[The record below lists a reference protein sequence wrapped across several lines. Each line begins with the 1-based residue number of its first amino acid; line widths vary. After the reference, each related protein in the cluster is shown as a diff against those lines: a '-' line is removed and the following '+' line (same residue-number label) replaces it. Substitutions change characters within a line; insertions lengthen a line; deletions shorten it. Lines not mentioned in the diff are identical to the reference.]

1 MRLRHTEIEFELP
14 ATGRIRYC
22 AWWAVGA
29 IGAIAEFHP
38 LLYRLYE
45 LFMPRSLQGYR
56 PGGMPEAFTQG
67 YDTTGSFARGGTEWD
82 RAYTLYLRA
91 ESKKQR

>member
-1 MRLRHTEIEFELP
+1 MRLNHKDVEFDLP
-14 ATGRIRYC
+14 AKGRRRYF
-22 AWWAVGA
+22 AWWAA
-29 IGAIAEFHP
+29 GAIAAIAELHP
-38 LLYRLYE
+38 LLYRLHE
-45 LFMPRSLQGYR
+45 RLMPPLFQGQ
-56 PGGMPEAFTQG
+56 PGKMPEAFTQG